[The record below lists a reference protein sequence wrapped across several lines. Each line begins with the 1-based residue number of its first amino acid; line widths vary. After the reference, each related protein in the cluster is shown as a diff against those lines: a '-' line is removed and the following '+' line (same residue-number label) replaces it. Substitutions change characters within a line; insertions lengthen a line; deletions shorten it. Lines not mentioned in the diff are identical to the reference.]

1 MIKMWVDLVEDMT
14 AGTAMKALPEHIRD
28 TYFDIDPESKVL
40 ATRYRNRIKYAT
52 NPLNVYYKGGSKV
65 SSLIS
70 TLFPHILNC

>member
-1 MIKMWVDLVEDMT
+1 MWVDLVEDMT

-28 TYFDIDPESKVL
+28 TYFDIDPESKAI

-65 SSLIS
+65 SCRLS
-70 TLFPHILNC
+70 TLFPHICNC